1 MSGRVDGTEH
11 RTAGSSSGAAE
22 RPRSTWSDSGL
33 EALTGRSEVPGLGP
47 PAGLVP
53 GVHALAASI
62 ARDSARIGQAVD
74 VDPLAVMAA
83 RAHFAGLQRSGSV
96 SCGGSARMLPAAD
109 GWMVISLPRPSDWE
123 LVPAWLGMAGAVEA
137 QNWSPVARLV
147 DHLAVDELLD
157 RSTGLGLPVAQ
168 VGERHSSRRTH
179 RPSTDGMPGFPGVT
193 EQRIGASAGAA
204 DDMRELVVADLSA
217 LWAGPLVGAVLAAT
231 GAQVIK
237 VESPWRPDGARL
249 GSPQHFASLDV
260 GKVPVSVDLHT
271 VAGRHRLHRIVA
283 ESDVVITSSRH
294 RALEQLGLD
303 LDELVRAERPRIW
316 VSITG
321 YGTDPDSEDRVA
333 FGDDAAAAGGLVV
346 WDDQGPCFCADA
358 VADPLAGLAAAAAV
372 LATLAAGGEHL
383 LVASMADVAASM
395 VDGP

>member
-1 MSGRVDGTEH
+1 M
-11 RTAGSSSGAAE
+11 
-22 RPRSTWSDSGL
+22 
-33 EALTGRSEVPGLGP
+33 
-47 PAGLVP
+47 
-53 GVHALAASI
+53 
-62 ARDSARIGQAVD
+62 
-74 VDPLAVMAA
+74 
-83 RAHFAGLQRSGSV
+83 
-96 SCGGSARMLPAAD
+96 
-109 GWMVISLPRPSDWE
+109 
-123 LVPAWLGMAGAVEA
+123 
-137 QNWSPVARLV
+137 
-147 DHLAVDELLD
+147 
-157 RSTGLGLPVAQ
+157 
-168 VGERHSSRRTH
+168 
-179 RPSTDGMPGFPGVT
+179 
-193 EQRIGASAGAA
+193 
-204 DDMRELVVADLSA
+204 
-217 LWAGPLVGAVLAAT
+217 
-231 GAQVIK
+231 
-237 VESPWRPDGARL
+237 ESPWRPDGARL

-316 VSITG
+316 MSITG

-358 VADPLAGLAAAAAV
+358 VADPLTGLAAAAAV